1 MYGFKGPL
9 NIESYLRLK
18 KKIIIE
24 KQEATSLYY
33 FTFNI
38 KERSFSYRP
47 DIDSPEIK
55 NIHRGRDLLGFEDIL
70 SDEDMKLCEWK
81 FGFKIQTSFRDYVL
95 YAEKKEIYKKW
106 MRVLN
111 FVFNKIDILRP
122 NAIINYDLDNTSCND
137 YTLNHNEDI
146 NQDIK
151 DLEEKYDI
159 LYPNKEESQPTF
171 TKPYIRKRIINEPKK
186 ENSIDI
192 VQPSEKQELDDSLSF
207 PIKQSNI
214 EYGSHIIYEPNITP
228 SKNYSSQEINN
239 IYTNIPEKDND
250 DIITT
255 DPLNFSQSDKG
266 FDLNHLSVYKQSDL
280 PTEKPSM
287 TIAYIPKHVKSF
299 SIQHTELDFTEPNTE
314 NDKQVITQD
323 NTYTIAP
330 KPYDIHSLHIKQ
342 NSNKDFTVN
351 IEGLH
356 YGRIL
361 NQKKVY
367 TVDERRF
374 LNHKNINNI
383 SDNSTSQNNVTNI
396 NDKTIFSSLSMN
408 NGNNNIDRISIL
420 QDKIIRELDEDSV
433 YIGKEKKEK
442 KFTNKEESKNI
453 GESQIIVDS
462 IKKEKK
468 KCDGM
473 HMLVEATYKTNEST
487 FIRDKLHLARNEL
500 NGDKNVYE
508 RMIEKKERGIG
519 KEIEFVSENKEEEEI
534 KENTYGCELEE
545 DWN

>member
-9 NIESYLRLK
+9 KIESYLRLK
-18 KKIIIE
+18 KKIILE

-47 DIDSPEIK
+47 DIASPEIK

-70 SDEDMKLCEWK
+70 PEEDMKLCEWK
-81 FGFKIQTSFRDYVL
+81 FGFKIQTSIRDYVL

-122 NAIINYDLDNTSCND
+122 NAIINYDLDNSD
-137 YTLNHNEDI
+137 FTLNHNEEDI
-146 NQDIK
+146 NKDIK

-159 LYPNKEESQPTF
+159 LYPNKEEIQPTF
-171 TKPYIRKRIINEPKK
+171 NKPYIRKIITNEPKK

-192 VQPSEKQELDDSLSF
+192 IQPSEKNDSNDSLSF

-214 EYGSHIIYEPNITP
+214 EYGSHIVYEPNITP

-239 IYTNIPEKDND
+239 VNTNIPEKDNND
-250 DIITT
+250 TITT
-255 DPLNFSQSDKG
+255 DPLNFSQSNKG

-314 NDKQVITQD
+314 NDKQVITQA
-323 NTYTIAP
+323 NTYTITP

-356 YGRIL
+356 CGKAL
-361 NQKKVY
+361 NQKKIY

-383 SDNSTSQNNVTNI
+383 SDNTTQCNVTNI
-396 NDKTIFSSLSMN
+396 NDKTIYSSLSVN
-408 NGNNNIDRISIL
+408 NNNIDRISIL

-442 KFTNKEESKNI
+442 KYTNKEESKTI
-453 GESQIIVDS
+453 GESHIIDS
-462 IKKEKK
+462 IDSMMKEKK

-473 HMLVEATYKTNEST
+473 HMLVEATYKTSEST
-487 FIRDKLHLARNEL
+487 FIRDRLHLARNEL

-519 KEIEFVSENKEEEEI
+519 KEIEFVNENKEEE
-534 KENTYGCELEE
+534 KKDNTYGCELEE

>member
-9 NIESYLRLK
+9 KIESYLRLK
-18 KKIIIE
+18 KKIILE

-47 DIDSPEIK
+47 DISSPEIK

-70 SDEDMKLCEWK
+70 PEEDMKLCEWK

-122 NAIINYDLDNTSCND
+122 NAIINYDLDNSD
-137 YTLNHNEDI
+137 FTLNHNEEDI
-146 NQDIK
+146 NKDIK

-159 LYPNKEESQPTF
+159 LYPNKEEFQPTF
-171 TKPYIRKRIINEPKK
+171 NKPYIRKIITNEPKK

-192 VQPSEKQELDDSLSF
+192 IQPSEKNDSNDSLSF

-214 EYGSHIIYEPNITP
+214 EYGSHIVYEPNITP

-239 IYTNIPEKDND
+239 VNTNIPEKDNND
-250 DIITT
+250 TITT

-314 NDKQVITQD
+314 NDKQVITQA
-323 NTYTIAP
+323 NTYTITP

-356 YGRIL
+356 CGKAL
-361 NQKKVY
+361 NQKKIY

-383 SDNSTSQNNVTNI
+383 SDNTTQCNVTNI
-396 NDKTIFSSLSMN
+396 NDKTIYSSLSVN
-408 NGNNNIDRISIL
+408 NNNNIDRISIL

-442 KFTNKEESKNI
+442 KYTNKEESKTI
-453 GESQIIVDS
+453 GESHIIDS
-462 IKKEKK
+462 IDSMMKEKK

-473 HMLVEATYKTNEST
+473 HMLVEATYKTSEST
-487 FIRDKLHLARNEL
+487 FIRDRLHLARNEL

-519 KEIEFVSENKEEEEI
+519 KEIEFVNENKEEE
-534 KENTYGCELEE
+534 KKDNTYGCELEE

>member
-9 NIESYLRLK
+9 KIESYLRLK
-18 KKIIIE
+18 KKIILE

-47 DIDSPEIK
+47 DIASPEIK

-70 SDEDMKLCEWK
+70 PEEDMKLCEWK

-122 NAIINYDLDNTSCND
+122 NAIINYDLDNSD
-137 YTLNHNEDI
+137 FTLNHNEEDI
-146 NQDIK
+146 NKDIK

-159 LYPNKEESQPTF
+159 LYPNKEEVQPTF
-171 TKPYIRKRIINEPKK
+171 PKPYIRKIITNEPKK

-192 VQPSEKQELDDSLSF
+192 IQPSEKTDSNDSLYF

-214 EYGSHIIYEPNITP
+214 EYGSHIVYEPNITP

-239 IYTNIPEKDND
+239 VNTNIPEKDNND
-250 DIITT
+250 TITT

-314 NDKQVITQD
+314 NDKQVITQA
-323 NTYTIAP
+323 NTYTITP

-356 YGRIL
+356 CGKAL
-361 NQKKVY
+361 NQKKIY

-383 SDNSTSQNNVTNI
+383 SDNTTQCNVTNI
-396 NDKTIFSSLSMN
+396 NDKTIYSSLSVN
-408 NGNNNIDRISIL
+408 NNNIDRISIL

-442 KFTNKEESKNI
+442 KYTNKEESKTI
-453 GESQIIVDS
+453 GESHIIDS
-462 IKKEKK
+462 IDSMMKEKK

-473 HMLVEATYKTNEST
+473 HMLVEATYKTSEST
-487 FIRDKLHLARNEL
+487 FIRDRLHLARNEL

-519 KEIEFVSENKEEEEI
+519 KEIEFVSENKEEE
-534 KENTYGCELEE
+534 KKDNTYGCELEE

>member
-9 NIESYLRLK
+9 KIESYLRLK
-18 KKIIIE
+18 KKIILE

-47 DIDSPEIK
+47 DIASPEIK

-70 SDEDMKLCEWK
+70 PEEDMKLCEWK

-122 NAIINYDLDNTSCND
+122 NAIINYDLDNSD
-137 YTLNHNEDI
+137 FTLNHNEEDI
-146 NQDIK
+146 NKDIK

-159 LYPNKEESQPTF
+159 LYPNKEEIQPTF
-171 TKPYIRKRIINEPKK
+171 NKPYIRKIITNEPKK

-192 VQPSEKQELDDSLSF
+192 IQPSEKNDSNDSLSF

-214 EYGSHIIYEPNITP
+214 EYGSHIVYEPNITP

-239 IYTNIPEKDND
+239 VNTNIPEKDNND
-250 DIITT
+250 TITT

-314 NDKQVITQD
+314 NDKQVITQA
-323 NTYTIAP
+323 NTYTITP
-330 KPYDIHSLHIKQ
+330 KPYDIHSLHIKK

-356 YGRIL
+356 CGKAL
-361 NQKKVY
+361 NQKKIY

-383 SDNSTSQNNVTNI
+383 SDNTTQCNVTNI
-396 NDKTIFSSLSMN
+396 NDKTIYSSLSVN
-408 NGNNNIDRISIL
+408 NNNIDRISIL

-442 KFTNKEESKNI
+442 KYTNKEESKTI
-453 GESQIIVDS
+453 GESHIIDS
-462 IKKEKK
+462 IDSMMKEKK

-473 HMLVEATYKTNEST
+473 HMLVEATYKTSEST
-487 FIRDKLHLARNEL
+487 FIRDRLHLARNEL

-519 KEIEFVSENKEEEEI
+519 KEIEFVNENKEEE
-534 KENTYGCELEE
+534 KKDNTYGCELEE

>member
-9 NIESYLRLK
+9 KIESYLRLK
-18 KKIIIE
+18 KKIILE

-47 DIDSPEIK
+47 DIASPEIK

-70 SDEDMKLCEWK
+70 PEEDMKLCEWK
-81 FGFKIQTSFRDYVL
+81 FGFKIQTSIRDYVL

-122 NAIINYDLDNTSCND
+122 NAIINYDLDNSD
-137 YTLNHNEDI
+137 FTLNHNEEDI
-146 NQDIK
+146 NKDIK

-159 LYPNKEESQPTF
+159 LYPNKEEIQPTF
-171 TKPYIRKRIINEPKK
+171 NKPYIRKIITNEPKK

-192 VQPSEKQELDDSLSF
+192 IQPSEKNDSNDSLSF

-214 EYGSHIIYEPNITP
+214 EYGSHIVYEPNITP

-239 IYTNIPEKDND
+239 VNTNIPEKDNND
-250 DIITT
+250 TITT

-314 NDKQVITQD
+314 NDKQVITQA
-323 NTYTIAP
+323 NTYTITP
-330 KPYDIHSLHIKQ
+330 KPYDIHSLHIKK

-356 YGRIL
+356 CGKAL
-361 NQKKVY
+361 NQKKIY

-383 SDNSTSQNNVTNI
+383 SDNTTQCNVTNI
-396 NDKTIFSSLSMN
+396 NDKTIYSSLSVN
-408 NGNNNIDRISIL
+408 NNNIDRISIL

-442 KFTNKEESKNI
+442 KYTNKEESKTI
-453 GESQIIVDS
+453 GESHIIDS
-462 IKKEKK
+462 IDSMMKEKK

-473 HMLVEATYKTNEST
+473 HMLVEATYKTSEST
-487 FIRDKLHLARNEL
+487 FIRDRLHLARNEL

-519 KEIEFVSENKEEEEI
+519 KEIEFVNENKEEE
-534 KENTYGCELEE
+534 KKDNTYGCELEE